1 MNCPGNSLVTT
12 FLRVDKKLLL
22 YVYLGIY
29 LALRQ
34 ITPEGRWPP
43 RDLSGVKPTFQIS
56 KTIEFINSL
65 NSSLDIH
72 P

>member
-34 ITPEGRWPP
+34 INPEGRWP
-43 RDLSGVKPTFQIS
+43 RGIYLG
-56 KTIEFINSL
+56 
-65 NSSLDIH
+65 
-72 P
+72 